1 MSETPEA
8 GILSGLRV
16 IDCGSYIAG
25 PAAAIVMADFGA
37 EVIKIER
44 PPHGDPYRF
53 LTRVPGMPVSDV
65 NYCWLLDARNKKS
78 VALHLGDAAGR
89 DVLLKLV
96 ATADV
101 FITNYQPQLVR
112 KFRLSYEELASLNER
127 LIYASIT
134 GYGEIGEDA
143 EKPGYD
149 MNAYW
154 ARSGLMDVMH
164 NADAEP
170 CQSPSGFGDH
180 PTAMTLFGGIM
191 LALYRRQLS
200 GKGAK
205 VETSLAANGVWSNS
219 CQVQA
224 AMCGAA
230 FVPKWTRKTTV
241 NPLVNHYVTRDGRR
255 FIFCLLDPKK
265 DWMALCRALG
275 LEALMD
281 DPRFATPET
290 RRANGPELVQKIDH
304 AVAEKDMAE
313 WVAIFREHDVIWG
326 PVPTV
331 DQVAADPQ
339 MIANQ
344 TFAELEHPVLGKL
357 KTVNNPVNIA
367 GVKKAK
373 PRVAPEVGEHSE
385 EVLRE
390 LGYKNE
396 AIQELADRGVV
407 GIRGRQR
414 SD

>member
-78 VALHLGDAAGR
+78 VALNLGDAAGR

-275 LEALMD
+275 FEALMD

-290 RRANGPELVQKIDH
+290 RRANGPELVQKIDQ

-326 PVPTV
+326 PVPTL
-331 DQVAADPQ
+331 DQVVADPQ

-390 LGYKNE
+390 LGYSGE
-396 AIQELADRGVV
+396 AIQELADRGV
-407 GIRGRQR
+407 IKTNRH
-414 SD
+414 S